1 MPWISYLYREKW
13 YDLACVPA
21 KLLQSCLTLCDP
33 MDCSL
38 PGSFVCGILQARIL
52 EWVVCLLQ
60 GIFLTQGLNPHLLC
74 FQHWQASS
82 LLLVPSAKSFLPY
95 HIEVLRT
102 QCHRVWITLE
112 IQKSVW
118 EPDWR
123 SRETTEHFSYYCTS
137 LANLLPHPAKRT
149 AGANTLIFIL
159 KWCSWSPNWAQK
171 VD

>member
-1 MPWISYLYREKW
+1 VPHPEPSSQISNPLFF
-13 YDLACVPA
+13 
-21 KLLQSCLTLCDP
+21 LLCLHASSLQLCLTLCDP
-33 MDCSL
+33 MDLSP
-38 PGSFVCGILQARIL
+38 PGSSVHGDSPGKNTRVSCHA
-52 EWVVCLLQ
+52 LLQ
-60 GIFLTQGLNPHLLC
+60 GIFPTQGLNPRLLC
-74 FQHWQASS
+74 LQHWQASS
-82 LLLVPSAKSFLPY
+82 LLLVPPAKSFLPY

-102 QCHRVWITLE
+102 QCHWVLITLE

-159 KWCSWSPNWAQK
+159 KWCS
-171 VD
+171 